1 MRFLLISLVFILLTS
16 CSSITKNY
24 ILLKEKQVQ
33 SIENTY
39 FSDNKKDYVYKAKI
53 DIYGNYIGG
62 IVVIKRL
69 AENYHRI
76 VFTTEF
82 GAKMLDFE
90 IKNGELIKNKVV
102 EKLDRKIILN
112 TLKNDFEIL
121 LQEKANVLGIYTF
134 NTNLIYKTFKGKRFN
149 LYFYNQEKQ
158 LVKIINA
165 SKRKEKVEILF
176 SDFEENNL
184 QRININH
191 KNIKLAI
198 DLKHF
203 K

>member
-16 CSSITKNY
+16 CASVTKNY
-24 ILLKEKQVQ
+24 VLLPEKQTQ
-33 SIENTY
+33 KIENNY

-62 IVVIKRL
+62 IVIVKRL
-69 AENYHRI
+69 AKNHHRI

-112 TLKNDFEIL
+112 TFKNDFEIL
-121 LQEKANVLGIYTF
+121 LQEEASVLGVYAF
-134 NTNLIYKTFKGKRFN
+134 NKNLIYKTAKEKRLN
-149 LYFYNQEKQ
+149 LYFFNPKKQ
-158 LVKIINA
+158 LIKIINA
-165 SKRKEKVEILF
+165 TKHKEKMEILF
-176 SDFEENNL
+176 SGFEENNP
-184 QRININH
+184 QNININH

-198 DLKHF
+198 DLKRL